1 VFQAQG
7 DRDPLL
13 TGIQA
18 MHSKT
23 RVGMATGTVV
33 AVDSKAQMPY
43 FDLKPTGKGH
53 TERYVARW
61 DMAAKS
67 VDKKLAQIIAGLKVG
82 DKLKVAWFYDERK
95 RATQIQVTAK
105 AKPKRA
111 EGTAEV
117 APSP

>member
-1 VFQAQG
+1 
-7 DRDPLL
+7 
-13 TGIQA
+13 
-18 MHSKT
+18 
-23 RVGMATGTVV
+23 
-33 AVDSKAQMPY
+33 MPY
-43 FDLKPTGKGH
+43 FDLKPSGKGH

-67 VDKKLAQIIAGLKVG
+67 VDKKLVQIIAGLNVG

-111 EGTAEV
+111 EDKAEA